1 MRPRLA
7 SIPALLA
14 VSAVLLTACDPNAS
28 TPEVR
33 SSPTPSSA
41 AVPTASPTSPP
52 PETPSATAT
61 STVDVAEATAGGIVT
76 AGGVLTVD
84 PPPASLVAGW
94 ARHQLYELSFVVPA
108 SPDKLSFADNPGA
121 YSVYN
126 WNQGDTFDPE
136 PLLHMSVASSAT
148 DGRATPP
155 MESMPGTESVSEL
168 DLPGAD
174 GAWLTVERAPA
185 DPRLPGA
192 YRSYFVTINTAA
204 RMYMLYIGVPRTDE
218 GAQAAKEAIAS
229 LHLTTG

>member
-1 MRPRLA
+1 MRPHRALV
-7 SIPALLA
+7 PALLA
-14 VSAVLLTACDPNAS
+14 VSAVLLTACDPIAS
-28 TPEVR
+28 APEVGSR
-33 SSPTPSSA
+33 PTPISA
-41 AVPTASPTSPP
+41 AVPTTSPSSPP
-52 PETPSATAT
+52 PETPSATTT
-61 STVDVAEATAGGIVT
+61 STPDVVEAT

-84 PPPASLVAGW
+84 PPPAPLVTAWG
-94 ARHQLYELSFVVPA
+94 RHQLYELSFVVPA
-108 SPDKLSFADNPGA
+108 SPDKLSFSDNPGA

-155 MESMPGTESVSEL
+155 TDAMPGTESVSDL
-168 DLPGAD
+168 DLPGAA

-185 DPRLPGA
+185 DPRMPGP
-192 YRSYFVTINTAA
+192 YRSYYVTINTAA

-218 GAQAAKEAIAS
+218 GAQAAREAIAS

>member
-1 MRPRLA
+1 MRQHLTL
-7 SIPALLA
+7 ALLVA
-14 VSAVLLTACDPNAS
+14 SAVLLTACDPVGS
-28 TPEVR
+28 VSPVG
-33 SSPTPSSA
+33 SGPTPSA
-41 AVPTASPTSPP
+41 AAAPTASPSSAP
-52 PETPSATAT
+52 PETPSPTAT
-61 STVDVAEATAGGIVT
+61 STPDVVEAT

-84 PPPASLVAGW
+84 PPPAPLVSEW

-108 SPDKLSFADNPGA
+108 SPDKLSFSDNPAA

-126 WNQGDTFDPE
+126 WNQGDTFDAE

-155 MESMPGTESVSEL
+155 VAGMPGTESVSEL

-185 DPRLPGA
+185 DPRMPGP

-204 RMYMLYIGVPRTDE
+204 RMYMIYIGAPRTDE
-218 GAQAAKEAIAS
+218 GAQAAKVAIAS